1 MLLFICFYCWVV
13 FCCMYISPFAYPLS
27 YWWTFGLFLAGAIIY
42 KSAMDIHT
50 QIFVWT
56 HFHFFWVNTWMW
68 LLGSKV
74 SVCLETSKLFFKVA
88 TPFCI
93 PICNIWAFWLRSR
106 LFLKHE
112 LNAIF
117 TVGDCKNTL
126 ECTPSYKMSG
136 MVMKALWGPR
146 LSVPCCVPSA
156 LHRSR
161 GPWHALNKWIDEQ
174 RSVPDRHWQLLRVG
188 SKFGPYLI

>member
-1 MLLFICFYCWVV
+1 MLLLHLFLLLSSILLYGYITICL
-13 FCCMYISPFAYPLS
+13 STS

-106 LFLKHE
+106 LFLKRE

-117 TVGDCKNTL
+117 TVGDCKNT
-126 ECTPSYKMSG
+126 TPSYKMSG

-146 LSVPCCVPSA
+146 LSAPCCVPSA

-161 GPWHALNKWIDEQ
+161 GPWHALDKWIDEQ

-188 SKFGPYLI
+188 SKFGLYLI